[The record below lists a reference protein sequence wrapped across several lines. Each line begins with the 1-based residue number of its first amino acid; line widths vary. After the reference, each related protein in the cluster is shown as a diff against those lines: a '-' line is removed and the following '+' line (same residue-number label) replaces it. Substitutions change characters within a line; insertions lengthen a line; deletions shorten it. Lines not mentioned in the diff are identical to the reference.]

1 MKKISK
7 LQVLR
12 FVIQIGFLFFLPSL
26 FTLTFGEL
34 KQLYSMIASGNFNFT
49 AALPQLLEAIVVIPA
64 TILLGRFFCGWI
76 CAFGTFND
84 IIYLLSNRLFKT
96 KFIVKEKVD
105 SVLKYLKY
113 VVLLFII
120 FLAWIK
126 GISLDSYS
134 PWNAFAQS
142 TEFTETIF
150 LYPVGFGILALIV
163 VGTIFIERFFCRYL
177 CPLGAIF
184 SITSKLR
191 LLRINKNREKCGKC
205 RICTNNCSMGI
216 KLYEVDV
223 VNSGECINCMK
234 CISSCPRSNTEL
246 KIVGKKVNPA
256 FVSGAIILSFI
267 AIYSLSTILV
277 AKSNVALSTDTN
289 LSKTENSISENNN
302 STSSTEGKKYKD
314 GTYEGTGR
322 GYRPN
327 LKVSVTIKNDK
338 ITDVQIL
345 SNNETPRYT
354 TIPFD
359 TIPKEIIDSQSTDV
373 DTISGATRTS
383 NGIMEAVEDALS
395 QAKTGGSGESSATK
409 ESGNQSTDESN
420 NSGRYDGK
428 EIYPGEEY
436 NKNNAPN
443 DNFGDNLSPRF
454 DGNRRQRHR

>member
-1 MKKISK
+1 MKKLSR

-12 FVIQIGFLFFLPSL
+12 FIVQIGFLFFLPSL

-34 KQLYSMIASGNFNFT
+34 KQLYSMIAAGNFNFAT
-49 AALPQLLEAIVVIPA
+49 ALPQLLEAIIIILM

-76 CAFGTFND
+76 CAFGALND
-84 IIYLLSNRLFKT
+84 VIYILSNKLFKT
-96 KFIVKEKVD
+96 KFLVKEKVD
-105 SVLKYLKY
+105 SILKYLKY
-113 VVLLFII
+113 IVLLFIVLFSWVI
-120 FLAWIK
+120 
-126 GISLDSYS
+126 GNSLDSYS

-142 TEFTETIF
+142 TEITETIF
-150 LYPVGFGILALIV
+150 LYPIGFGILGLII
-163 VGTIFIERFFCRYL
+163 VGAMFIERFFCRYL

-216 KLYEVDV
+216 KLYKVDV

-246 KIVGKKVNPA
+246 KAIGRKLSPIL
-256 FVSGAIILSFI
+256 VSGVIILSFI
-267 AIYSLSTILV
+267 AIYFLSTTLV
-277 AKSNVALSTDTN
+277 GKSNVGLTTGTN
-289 LSKTENSISENNN
+289 SSRTENSTSENSN

-359 TIPKEIIDSQSTDV
+359 TIPKEIIESQSTDV
-373 DTISGATRTS
+373 DTVSGATRS
-383 NGIMEAVEDALS
+383 SDGIIEAVEDALS
-395 QAKTGGSGESSATK
+395 QAKIGGSDDNSTAKESDNQSTGESSNSDRYTGE
-409 ESGNQSTDESN
+409 ES
-420 NSGRYDGK
+420 
-428 EIYPGEEY
+428 YPHEEY
-436 NKNNAPN
+436 NEPNAPN
-443 DNFGDNLSPRF
+443 DNFGDNIRPEF